1 MPSKLRYTKHTLD
14 KIEQFLPETGY
25 AVRYEKGNFQSGS
38 CILENK
44 KLIVINRFFE
54 TEGRILALLDI
65 IQQLP
70 IDEDKLNEQSLD
82 FYFLLKAEI
91 EKSEMV

>member
-1 MPSKLRYTKHTLD
+1 MASKLRYTKHTLD

-25 AVRYEKGNFQSGS
+25 SVRYEKGNFQSGS

-44 KLIVINRFFE
+44 KLVIINRFFE

-65 IQQLP
+65 IQQLQ
-70 IDEDKLNEQSLD
+70 IDEDKLTDQSLD
-82 FYFLLKAEI
+82 FYHLLKAEI

>member
-1 MPSKLRYTKHTLD
+1 MHHGPN
-14 KIEQFLPETGY
+14 
-25 AVRYEKGNFQSGS
+25 GNPCSATSGF

-44 KLIVINRFFE
+44 KLVIINRFFE

-65 IQQLP
+65 IQQLQ
-70 IDEDKLNEQSLD
+70 IDEDKLNDQSLD
-82 FYFLLKAEI
+82 FYHVLKAEI